1 MRGRLGRVLH
11 DQLDRAVHQSE
22 VSAGLWTNHSS
33 PGVQAVVEEA
43 EVGAAVLHR
52 HGAEL
57 QPVPPLVQRAPVR
70 GVPLSR
76 NTSIGNKYF
85 FTAKYF
91 CLATDLSDL
100 VVVSEEAEAGVGVGG
115 ALGAGAAAAD
125 PLHQVDVGGGGHAP
139 ARHTNVAPR
148 PGHHPRR
155 PRHGRAWVAEMA
167 VIIADKQV

>member
-1 MRGRLGRVLH
+1 MIEQSILLH
-11 DQLDRAVHQSE
+11 VQQSIYYTSSCGQSICNLNLILYPINPW

-85 FTAKYF
+85 SYVKYF
-91 CLATDLSDL
+91 CLAADLSDL
-100 VVVSEEAEAGVGVGG
+100 VVVSEEAEAGV
-115 ALGAGAAAAD
+115 
-125 PLHQVDVGGGGHAP
+125 
-139 ARHTNVAPR
+139 
-148 PGHHPRR
+148 
-155 PRHGRAWVAEMA
+155 
-167 VIIADKQV
+167 